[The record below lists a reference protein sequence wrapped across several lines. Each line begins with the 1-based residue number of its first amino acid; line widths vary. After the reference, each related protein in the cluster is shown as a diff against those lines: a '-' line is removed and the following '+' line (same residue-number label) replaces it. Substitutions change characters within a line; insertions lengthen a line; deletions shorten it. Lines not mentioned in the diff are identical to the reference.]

1 MHLDPLEF
9 AQEMSAFLGWYY
21 VVAAVCNA
29 GAVCYCL
36 IRRRFFWML
45 VWAAAAGGFG
55 VAAYR
60 AFDGHAPALSEAAKT
75 QIDGFIGPVSFTVGT
90 FVFLAIMYLGRRLF
104 VIPAVAWAG
113 LNAALLFVGAS
124 MTDPEF
130 AAVVTK
136 PDNVP
141 IVAMVFLLGIFTWW
155 GTAQAVENDGRLA
168 QGRPPREKNYD
179 QKVLV
184 WPDVVYLE
192 LIGMILATV
201 VLLVWSL
208 AIQAPLE
215 EPANP
220 VVTPNPSKAP
230 WYFLGLQ
237 EMLVYFD
244 ASIAGVTLPVLT
256 IVGLMAIPYLDFN
269 EKGDGY
275 YTIKQRR
282 FAYLVFQFGF
292 LQLWILLILIGTFM
306 RGPNW
311 CFFGL
316 YEFRDP
322 HKIVAASNIKLS
334 ELFWTVWLG
343 QSLPQA
349 STAAGFMARSAAI
362 VWREIAGLAFMC
374 VYFVGL
380 PVFLSRTLLRS
391 FCRQMGLMRYSI
403 MILLLLLMLML
414 PIKMVLRWTLNVSYI
429 VSIPEYFA
437 NF

>member
-1 MHLDPLEF
+1 MHLDPQEF
-9 AQEMSAFLGWYY
+9 VADMAGFLGWYY
-21 VVAAVCNA
+21 VVVAACNA
-29 GAVCYCL
+29 GAVWYC
-36 IRRRFFWML
+36 IARRRFFWML
-45 VWAAAAGGFG
+45 VWAAVTVGFA
-55 VAAYR
+55 VAAYQ
-60 AFDGHAPALSEAAKT
+60 AFDGRAIALDEAVKT
-75 QIDGFIGPVSFTVGT
+75 QIDAFIGPVSFTVGT
-90 FVFLAIMYLGRRLF
+90 FVFLVVMYLGRSFF
-104 VIPAVAWAG
+104 VLPAVAWAG
-113 LNAALLFVGAS
+113 LNAALLFMGVS

-155 GTAQAVENDGRLA
+155 GTAQAVENDRRLA
-168 QGRPPREKNYD
+168 QGRPPLEKDYD

-192 LIGMILATV
+192 LIGMIIATV

-244 ASIAGVTLPVLT
+244 ASIAGVILPVLM
-256 IVGLMAIPYLDFN
+256 IVGLMAVPYLDFN

-282 FAYLVFQFGF
+282 FAYIVFQFGF

-334 ELFWTVWLG
+334 ELFWSVGLG
-343 QSLPQA
+343 QSVPQV
-349 STAAGFMARSAAI
+349 AAGAGFI
-362 VWREIAGLAFMC
+362 VRTATIIWREIAGLTFLG
-374 VYFVGL
+374 VYFVAL
-380 PVFLSRTLLRS
+380 PVLLSRTLLRS
-391 FCRQMGLMRYSI
+391 FYRQMGVTRYTI
-403 MILLLLLMLML
+403 MIFMLLMMLML

-429 VSIPEYFA
+429 VSLPEYFA

>member
-1 MHLDPLEF
+1 MHFDPHEF
-9 AQEMSAFLGWYY
+9 AQEMSNFLGWYY
-21 VVAAVCNA
+21 VVVAVW
-29 GAVCYCL
+29 YCL
-36 IRRRFFWML
+36 ARRRFFWML
-45 VWAAAAGGFG
+45 AWAAVTGGFA
-55 VAAYR
+55 VAAYQ
-60 AFDGHAPALSEAAKT
+60 AFDGHAIALSEAAKT
-75 QIDGFIGPVSFTVGT
+75 QIDGLIGPVSFTVGT
-90 FVFLAIMYLGRRLF
+90 FVFLTVMYLGRRLF

-113 LNAALLFVGAS
+113 LNAALLFMGAS
-124 MTDPEF
+124 ITDPEF

-168 QGRPPREKNYD
+168 KGLPPREKDFD

-208 AIQAPLE
+208 SIQAPLE

-269 EKGDGY
+269 EQGDGY

-334 ELFWTVWLG
+334 EMFWTVWLG
-343 QSLPQA
+343 QSLPQVSA
-349 STAAGFMARSAAI
+349 AAGFVARTATI
-362 VWREIAGLAFMC
+362 VWREIAGLTLLG

-380 PVFLSRTLLRS
+380 PVFLSRTFLRS
-391 FCRQMGLMRYSI
+391 FYQRMGLTRYTV